1 MFFGTG
7 QVFWPV
13 ICPGQASRGQGCER
27 RWTFFLRNKIFL
39 EAIRGKIRF
48 CDNVFMNQTSILARK
63 MPWSCLQRSRV
74 QVLMDSFVENII
86 EKEKIKTSR
95 FYVCQIQMHIIIR
108 IFNYT
113 ALGDCQEQ
121 ISVNYRVS
129 QKNWDFV
136 QF

>member
-1 MFFGTG
+1 MFLLTG
-7 QVFWPV
+7 QVLWTEKCHGRV
-13 ICPGQASRGQGCER
+13 SKGLGCER
-27 RWTFFLRNKIFL
+27 KWTFLLRNRISL
-39 EAIRGKIRF
+39 EAIRGQIRF